1 MPSLS
6 SLLAFALGSLLVT
19 VVPGPDMAL
28 ITRQVLVYGHRVA
41 RATVVGN
48 VVALVLQTIA
58 VAVGLAAVL
67 LSSVRVFDVVKLLG
81 AAYLI
86 YLGLSTLRHARRS
99 AATGDAASPERAAKT
114 RGIAFR
120 QGFLSTISN
129 PKPTLFFVTYLPQFV
144 NPHGNVAAQVFA
156 LGSFHCLL
164 GLVWLTTYANLV
176 GRLHVVLTRER
187 VRRWLE
193 RATGVVLISLGL
205 RVAFSR
211 R

>member
-1 MPSLS
+1 
-6 SLLAFALGSLLVT
+6 
-19 VVPGPDMAL
+19 
-28 ITRQVLVYGHRVA
+28 VA

-48 VVALVLQTIA
+48 VAALVLQTTA

-67 LSSVRVFDVVKLLG
+67 LSSVRVFDVVKVIG

-99 AATGDAASPERAAKT
+99 AAIGDASNRGHTAAKT
-114 RGIAFR
+114 RSIAFR

-129 PKPTLFFVTYLPQFV
+129 PKPTLFFATYLPQFV
-144 NPHGNVAAQVFA
+144 DPRGNVAAQVFA

-164 GLVWLTTYANLV
+164 GFVWLTTYANLV

-193 RATGVVLISLGL
+193 RVTGVVLISLGL